1 MHSEIKRKSSRRPP
15 FMQAAEQRG
24 QGSRSRPGGSPGD
37 PSAGAALAPAM
48 SGRGRG
54 EEATEAEGE
63 GNGKSGKKGKGARK
77 PKVSAH
83 LANNGC

>member
-15 FMQAAEQRG
+15 VMQAAEQR
-24 QGSRSRPGGSPGD
+24 RPSTEQKFSAD